1 MAESPDEV
9 DLVMVTITLD
19 AADPAALAAVLSRYV
34 VTARAEDGCRNIDLC
49 TSSTV
54 AGRFVVIE
62 KWESPAAQQ
71 AHFDGEAM
79 VSMARSCA
87 GLLTAPPQ
95 LDLLDPISA
104 HDLH

>member
-1 MAESPDEV
+1 MAELPEEV

-19 AADPAALAAVLSRYV
+19 AADPAGLAAVLSRYV
-34 VTARAEDGCRNIDLC
+34 VTARAEAGCRNIDLC
-49 TSSTV
+49 TSTTV
-54 AGRFVVIE
+54 PGRFVLIE
-62 KWESPAAQQ
+62 KWDSPTAQQ

-79 VSMARSCA
+79 VTMARSCN
-87 GLLTAPPQ
+87 GLLTGPPQ